1 MISIKSD
8 REFEYMRE
16 AGRIVAKVHVWMR
29 ENVRPG
35 VTTREIDDAAESLI
49 RENGA
54 TPEFKGYHGF
64 PASVCA
70 SVNHEVVHG
79 IPGPRRLEEG
89 DIVGLDVGAR
99 IHGFVGD
106 AALTLPVGRVSEE
119 ATRLLETTAE
129 CLDLAVAVCGPGVR
143 LSAIGAAVQR
153 HAEKRGY
160 TLVREYAGHGIG
172 RKMHE
177 EPSVPNYVDPS
188 LRHRDVVLRPG
199 MAICIEPMVNVGR
212 PEVRV
217 LDDGWTVVTRDGSL
231 SAHFEHTIGI
241 RTTGA
246 EVMTVL

>member
-1 MISIKSD
+1 
-8 REFEYMRE
+8 MRE

-35 VTTREIDDAAESLI
+35 ITTREIDDAAEALI

-70 SVNHEVVHG
+70 SVNDEVVHG

-106 AALTLPVGRVSEE
+106 AALTLPVGRVNEQ
-119 ATRLLETTAE
+119 AMRLVETTEE
-129 CLDLAVAVCGPGVR
+129 CLALAVAVCGPGVR

-188 LRHRDVVLRPG
+188 LRYRDVVLRPG
-199 MAICIEPMVNVGR
+199 MAICIEPMVNLGR
-212 PEVRV
+212 REVKT
-217 LDDGWTVVTRDGSL
+217 LDDGWTVVTCDGSL

-241 RTTGA
+241 RANGA